1 MKKKILIYS
10 SSRAD
15 IDRYVPII
23 KKILKENIFEPI
35 LFLSSFHKKKDS
47 KKKLYEIQ
55 KLKIKLIQNNLK
67 NKLNDNYISTIEHF
81 SSDLKKFNKTLL
93 KFRPKIV
100 FILGDR
106 FEITSASIPSVL
118 QDITIVH
125 LYGGSVTEG
134 ALDEKIR
141 HAVTKL
147 SNIHLVLNKKYSKRV
162 SQLGEEPWRIKI
174 VGLEFLNELKNQKIM
189 SKKTLFKKFN
199 FNTKIKTF
207 FATYHPV
214 TLEKDNHKYQIKNF
228 LNAINKSKYQ
238 CIFTYPNFD
247 SGYKLII
254 NEIKKLTRSNKRK
267 YIFLKKLDLLEYTSV
282 LKHCDAIIG
291 NSSLGIVD
299 SASFEKP
306 VINIGNRQ
314 KGKIFS
320 KNIIQSK
327 NNSSDIIKSINFLE
341 TKKFR
346 KRLRNLKNSYE
357 PQKYNLSKFLNSLLT
372 SKKYNIS
379 KKKFIDIIK

>member
-35 LFLSSFHKKKDS
+35 LFLSSFHKEKDS
-47 KKKLYEIQ
+47 KKKLYEIK
-55 KLKIKLIQNNLK
+55 KLKIKLVKNNIK
-67 NKLNDNYISTIEHF
+67 NKLNDNYTSTIEHF
-81 SSDLKKFNKTLL
+81 CYDLKRFNKILL
-93 KFRPKIV
+93 KLKPKMV

-106 FEITSASIPSVL
+106 FEIISASISSVL
-118 QDITIVH
+118 QDITIIH
-125 LYGGSVTEG
+125 LYGGAVTEG
-134 ALDEKIR
+134 AVDEKIR

-147 SNIHLVLNKKYSKRV
+147 SNIHLVLNKKYLKRV
-162 SQLGEEPWRIKI
+162 TQLGEEPWRIKL
-174 VGLEFLNELKNQKIM
+174 VGLEFLNELKNQNIM
-189 SKKTLFKKFN
+189 SKKTLFKKLN
-199 FNTKIKTF
+199 LNTKIKTF

-254 NEIKKLTRSNKRK
+254 DEIKKLTKSNKRR
-267 YIFLKKLDLLEYTSV
+267 YIFLKKLDLLEYASV

-299 SASFEKP
+299 STLFKKP

-327 NNSSDIIKSINFLE
+327 NNSNDIINSINFLE
-341 TKKFR
+341 SKKF
-346 KRLRNLKNSYE
+346 KKSIRNLKNPYE

-372 SKKYNIS
+372 SKKYNIN